1 MTPRVSPPGWQ
12 TSESN
17 SMSDS
22 VRYEQEGGVVLLTL
36 NEPATRNAI
45 SPAIVEA
52 FVEYSQRINADLSVG
67 CVIVTGAGEGFS
79 SGGNVKQMQER
90 SGLFGGIP
98 AEARRGY
105 THGIQRIPLAMYGL
119 EAPSIAAVNG
129 AAIGAG
135 CDLATMCDIRIAGRK
150 ASFGESFLRVGL
162 VSGDGGAWYLP
173 RAVGLSKACEMTFT
187 GDFLDAE
194 EAARIGLVSRV
205 VDDDKLLDDAKAL
218 ARRIAAH
225 PVHSLRLTKRL
236 LRDSQQVSLPV
247 ALEMAASMQA
257 LAQNTRDHHEAVLA
271 FNEKRKPKFEG
282 R

>member
-1 MTPRVSPPGWQ
+1 
-12 TSESN
+12 
-17 SMSDS
+17 MSDS
-22 VRYEQEGGVVLLTL
+22 VRYEQDGGVVVLTL

-52 FVEYSQRINADLSVG
+52 IVEYTQRINADLSVG
-67 CVIVTGAGEGFS
+67 CVILTGAGQGFS
-79 SGGNVKQMQER
+79 SGGNVKQMQQR

-129 AAIGAG
+129 AAVGAG
-135 CDLATMCDIRIAGRK
+135 CDLATMCDIRIAGRR
-150 ASFGESFLRVGL
+150 AMFGESFLRVGL

-173 RAVGLSKACEMTFT
+173 RAVGWSKACEMTFT

-194 EAARIGLVSRV
+194 EAARIGLVSKV
-205 VDDDKLLDDAKAL
+205 VDDDKLLDEAKAL
-218 ARRIAAH
+218 ARRIAAQ

-236 LRDSQQVSLPV
+236 LRDSQQVNLQV
-247 ALEMAASMQA
+247 ALDMAASMQA
-257 LAQNTRDHHEAVLA
+257 LAQNTHDHHEAVLA
-271 FNEKRKPKFEG
+271 LNEKRKPKFEG